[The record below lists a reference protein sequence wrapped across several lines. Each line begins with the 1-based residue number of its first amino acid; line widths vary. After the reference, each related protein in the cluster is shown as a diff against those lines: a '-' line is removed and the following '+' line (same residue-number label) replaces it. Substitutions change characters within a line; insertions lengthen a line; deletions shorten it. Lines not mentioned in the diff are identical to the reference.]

1 MSQNLA
7 IKNHPHI
14 IIICLTFSE
23 EKQMTQIRD
32 SIELDFCDVLFRP
45 KRTTINSRKEADVI
59 REFKFK
65 YYPKTIFSCGIIAA
79 NMATTGTFDINNI
92 LQKYQAITCL
102 HKHYD
107 FNKKENFQYITQ
119 NYKKEESHNNSYTFI
134 STGLRDD
141 KERLLSLLSDKN
153 FKIDKLCI
161 DIANGYIPK
170 LADFVKEVRNKFP
183 HLLIMVGNVVTGDMT
198 QDLILSGADIVKVG
212 IGPGSVC
219 TTRKLTGVGRPQL
232 SAILEC
238 ADAAHGVGGLVCS
251 DGGCTCAG
259 DVAKAFGAG
268 ADFVM
273 LGGMFAGTDE
283 ASGDVIEKIIQ
294 TNELMLTAQNSKDYN
309 LLTKK
314 EKYKQFYGMSSKL
327 AQEKHFGGM
336 ACYRAS
342 EGKVVEVVYR
352 GSAENVIQEILG
364 GLRSTMSYIG
374 ANRLKDVPKC
384 TTFYRV
390 NRQLNEVFGK
400 S

>member
-1 MSQNLA
+1 
-7 IKNHPHI
+7 
-14 IIICLTFSE
+14 
-23 EKQMTQIRD
+23 MTQIKD
-32 SIELDFCDVLFRP
+32 TTELDFCDVLFKP
-45 KRTTINSRKEADVI
+45 KRTTLNSRSEANVI
-59 REFKFK
+59 REYKFK
-65 YYPKTIFSCGIIAA
+65 YYPHTINSCGIMAA
-79 NMATTGTFDINNI
+79 NMATTGTFAINDV
-92 LQKYQAITCL
+92 LQKFQAITCL

-107 FNKKENFQYITQ
+107 FSNPENRQYIIQ
-119 NYKKEESHNNSYTFI
+119 NSLKEESQNNSFTFV
-134 STGLRDD
+134 STGLKDD
-141 KERLLSLLSDKN
+141 KERLFALLSDKEL
-153 FKIDKLCI
+153 KIDKLCI

-170 LADFVKEVRNKFP
+170 LLDLVKEVRAKFP

-238 ADAAHGVGGLVCS
+238 ADAAHGVGGLVCA

-259 DVAKAFGAG
+259 DIAKAYGAG

-273 LGGMFAGTDE
+273 IGGMLAGTDE
-283 ASGDVIEKIIQ
+283 AAGELIEKIIE
-294 TNELMLTAQNSKDYN
+294 TNQLVPNEDNPDELCFLR
-309 LLTKK
+309 KK
-314 EKYKQFYGMSSKL
+314 EKYKQFYGMSSQL

-342 EGKVVEVVYR
+342 EGKVVEVAYK
-352 GSAENVIQEILG
+352 GGAELVIQEILG
-364 GLRSTMSYIG
+364 GVRSTMSYIG
-374 ANRLKDVPKC
+374 ARRLKDIPKC

>member
-1 MSQNLA
+1 
-7 IKNHPHI
+7 
-14 IIICLTFSE
+14 
-23 EKQMTQIRD
+23 MTRIRD
-32 SIELDFCDVLFRP
+32 SIELDFCDVLFQP
-45 KRTTINSRKEADVI
+45 KRTTLNSRQEANII
-59 REFKFK
+59 REYKFK
-65 YYPKTIFSCGIIAA
+65 YYPKRLFSCGIMAA
-79 NMATTGTFDINNI
+79 NMATTGTFEINNV

-107 FNKKENFQYITQ
+107 FNKPENYQYISE
-119 NYKKEESHNNSYTFI
+119 NYEKEESSHNAYTFI
-134 STGLRDD
+134 STGLKDD
-141 KERLLSLLSDKN
+141 KERIFALLSDKN

-170 LADFVKEVRNKFP
+170 LTDFVKEVREKFP
-183 HLLIMVGNVVTGDMT
+183 EILIMVGNIVTGDMT

-238 ADAAHGVGGLVCS
+238 ADAAHGVDGFICG

-259 DVAKAFGAG
+259 DVAKAYGAG

-283 ASGDVIEKIIQ
+283 ASGDLIEKTVE
-294 TNELMLTAQNSKDYN
+294 TNELIEENSESH
-309 LLTKK
+309 LLQKK
-314 EKYKQFYGMSSKL
+314 EKYKQFYGMSSQL

-342 EGKVVEVVYR
+342 EGKVVEVAYK

-364 GLRSTMSYIG
+364 GIRSTMAYIG
-374 ANRLKDVPKC
+374 ARRLKDIPKC

-390 NRQLNEVFGK
+390 NRQLNEIFGK

>member
-1 MSQNLA
+1 
-7 IKNHPHI
+7 
-14 IIICLTFSE
+14 
-23 EKQMTQIRD
+23 MTQIKD
-32 SIELDFCDVLFRP
+32 STELDFCDVLFMP
-45 KRTTINSRKEADVI
+45 KRTTLNSRSEADVI
-59 REFKFK
+59 KEYKFK
-65 YYPKTIFSCGIIAA
+65 YYPHTLKTCGIMAA
-79 NMATTGTFDINNI
+79 NMATTGTFEINNV

-107 FNKKENFQYITQ
+107 FQKEENIQYIAKNFKKKESD
-119 NYKKEESHNNSYTFI
+119 KNSYTFI
-134 STGLRDD
+134 STGLKDD
-141 KERLLSLLSDKN
+141 KKKLFKVLGNKD

-170 LADFVKEVRNKFP
+170 LLEFVKEVRAKFP
-183 HLLIMVGNVVTGDMT
+183 YLLIMVGNVVTGDMT

-238 ADAAHGVGGLVCS
+238 ADAAHGVGGLVCA

-283 ASGDVIEKIIQ
+283 AAGDLIEKVVQ
-294 TNELMLTAQNSKDYN
+294 TNQIVGVDDK
-309 LLTKK
+309 TKEVTFLQK
-314 EKYKQFYGMSSKL
+314 REKYKQFYGMSSQL

-342 EGKVVEVVYR
+342 EGKVVEVAYK
-352 GSAENVIQEILG
+352 GSVENVIMEILG
-364 GLRSTMSYIG
+364 GVRSTMSYIG
-374 ANRLKDVPKC
+374 ARRLKDIPKC

>member
-1 MSQNLA
+1 M
-7 IKNHPHI
+7 
-14 IIICLTFSE
+14 
-23 EKQMTQIRD
+23 
-32 SIELDFCDVLFRP
+32 
-45 KRTTINSRKEADVI
+45 
-59 REFKFK
+59 
-65 YYPKTIFSCGIIAA
+65 AA
-79 NMATTGTFDINNI
+79 NMATTGTLAMNDV

-107 FNKKENFQYITQ
+107 FSDAENYRYIAR
-119 NYKKEESHNNSYTFI
+119 NYDKQESAHNSYTFI

-141 KERLLSLLSDKN
+141 KEHLFKLLSDKN

-183 HLLIMVGNVVTGDMT
+183 ELLIMVGNIVTGDMT

-238 ADAAHGVGGLVCS
+238 ADAAHGVNGSICA

-273 LGGMFAGTDE
+273 LGGMLAGTDE
-283 ASGDVIEKIIQ
+283 SAGEMIERITQ
-294 TNELMLTAQNSKDYN
+294 TDERIEEDGEIVPVL
-309 LLTKK
+309 KK
-314 EKYKQFYGMSSKL
+314 EIFKQFYGMSSKL

-342 EGKVVEVVYR
+342 EGKVVEIPYK
-352 GSAENVIQEILG
+352 GSVENVIQEILG
-364 GLRSTMSYIG
+364 GIRSTMTYIG
-374 ANRLKDVPKC
+374 ARDLKNIPKC

-390 NRQLNEVFGK
+390 NRQLNEIFGK

>member
-1 MSQNLA
+1 
-7 IKNHPHI
+7 
-14 IIICLTFSE
+14 
-23 EKQMTQIRD
+23 MTQIKD
-32 SIELDFCDVLFRP
+32 TTELDFCDVLFMP
-45 KRTTINSRKEADVI
+45 KRTTLNSRSEADVI
-59 REFKFK
+59 REYKFK
-65 YYPKTIFSCGIIAA
+65 YYPHILKSCGVIAA
-79 NMATTGTFDINNI
+79 NMATTGTFAINNV
-92 LQKYQAITCL
+92 LQKHQAITCL

-107 FNKKENFQYITQ
+107 FANSENYQYINKNYNQYQ
-119 NYKKEESHNNSYTFI
+119 NAYTFI
-134 STGLRDD
+134 STGLKDD
-141 KERLLSLLSDKN
+141 KEKLFSLLSDAN

-170 LADFVKEVRNKFP
+170 LLEFVKEVRAKFP
-183 HLLIMVGNVVTGDMT
+183 HLLLMVGNVVTGDMT

-238 ADAAHGVGGLVCS
+238 ADAAHGVGGLVCA

-273 LGGMFAGTDE
+273 LGGMLAGTDE
-283 ASGDVIEKIIQ
+283 AAGELTEKTLQ
-294 TNELMLTAQNSKDYN
+294 TNELNPEDFSPTL
-309 LLTKK
+309 KK
-314 EKYKQFYGMSSKL
+314 EKFKQFYGMSSQL

-342 EGKVVEVVYR
+342 EGKVVEIPYK
-352 GSAENVIQEILG
+352 GSVENVILEILG
-364 GLRSTMSYIG
+364 GVRSTMSYIG
-374 ANRLKDVPKC
+374 ARRLKDIPKC

>member
-1 MSQNLA
+1 
-7 IKNHPHI
+7 
-14 IIICLTFSE
+14 
-23 EKQMTQIRD
+23 MTRIRD

-45 KRTTINSRKEADVI
+45 KRTTLNSRREANVI
-59 REFKFK
+59 RKYKFK
-65 YYPKTIFSCGIIAA
+65 YYPQTLMSCGIMAA
-79 NMATTGTFDINNI
+79 NMATTGTFAVNDV

-107 FNKKENFQYITQ
+107 FQNPENYRYIAQ
-119 NYKKEESHNNSYTFI
+119 NYNKSESAHNAYTFI

-141 KERLLSLLSDKN
+141 KEQLFALLKDEN

-170 LADFVKEVRNKFP
+170 LTDFVKEVRDKFP
-183 HLLIMVGNVVTGDMT
+183 ELLIMVGNIVTGDMT
-198 QDLILSGADIVKVG
+198 QDLLLSGADIVKVG

-238 ADAAHGVGGLVCS
+238 SDAAHGVDGFICA

-259 DVAKAFGAG
+259 DVAKAYGAG

-283 ASGDVIEKIIQ
+283 AAGEVIERTVE
-294 TNELMLTAQNSKDYN
+294 TNEVTGVEGELRKVLKT
-309 LLTKK
+309 
-314 EKYKQFYGMSSKL
+314 EKFKQFYGMSSQL
-327 AQEKHFGGM
+327 AQERHFGGM

-342 EGKVVEVVYR
+342 EGKVVEVPYK
-352 GSAENVIQEILG
+352 GSIENVVQEILG
-364 GLRSTMSYIG
+364 GVRSAMTYIG
-374 ANRLKDVPKC
+374 ARELKDISKC

>member
-1 MSQNLA
+1 
-7 IKNHPHI
+7 
-14 IIICLTFSE
+14 
-23 EKQMTQIRD
+23 MTQIKD
-32 SIELDFCDVLFRP
+32 TTELDFCDVLFKP
-45 KRTTINSRKEADVI
+45 KRTTLNSRSEADVI
-59 REFKFK
+59 REYKFK
-65 YYPKTIFSCGIIAA
+65 YFPHTLKSCGIMAA
-79 NMATTGTFDINNI
+79 NMATTGTFAINNV

-107 FNKKENFQYITQ
+107 FSDTENRQYILQ
-119 NYKKEESHNNSYTFI
+119 NHQKEESGNNSYTFV
-134 STGLRDD
+134 STGLKDD
-141 KERLLSLLSDKN
+141 KERLFALLSDKEL
-153 FKIDKLCI
+153 KIDKLCI

-170 LADFVKEVRNKFP
+170 LLAFVKEVRAKFP

-238 ADAAHGVGGLVCS
+238 ADAAHGVGGLVCA

-259 DVAKAFGAG
+259 DIAKAFGAG

-273 LGGMFAGTDE
+273 IGGMLAGTDE
-283 ASGDVIEKIIQ
+283 AAGELIEKVIQ
-294 TNELMLTAQNSKDYN
+294 TNQLVANNKNPNELCFLQKR
-309 LLTKK
+309 
-314 EKYKQFYGMSSKL
+314 EKYKQFYGMSSQL

-342 EGKVVEVVYR
+342 EGKVVEVPYK
-352 GSAENVIQEILG
+352 GGAEGVIQEILG
-364 GLRSTMSYIG
+364 GIRSTMSYIG
-374 ANRLKDVPKC
+374 ARRLKDIPKC

>member
-1 MSQNLA
+1 
-7 IKNHPHI
+7 
-14 IIICLTFSE
+14 
-23 EKQMTQIRD
+23 MTRVRD

-45 KRTTINSRKEADVI
+45 KRTTINSRKEANVI
-59 REFKFK
+59 REYKFK
-65 YYPKTIFSCGIIAA
+65 YYPQHLSSCGIMAA
-79 NMATTGTFDINNI
+79 NMATTGTFAVNDV
-92 LQKYQAITCL
+92 LQKHQAITCL

-107 FNKKENFQYITQ
+107 FNENENYQYISG
-119 NYKKEESHNNSYTFI
+119 NYDKAESLHNAYTFI

-141 KERLLSLLSDKN
+141 KEKLFSLLADKN

-170 LADFVKEVRNKFP
+170 LTDFVKEVRDKFP
-183 HLLIMVGNVVTGDMT
+183 ELLIMVGNIVTGDMT

-232 SAILEC
+232 SAVMEC
-238 ADAAHGVGGLVCS
+238 SDAAHGVDGLICA

-283 ASGDVIEKIIQ
+283 ASGELIEKTVE
-294 TNELMLTAQNSKDYN
+294 TNEIIEENGTIRH
-309 LLTKK
+309 LLKK
-314 EKYKQFYGMSSKL
+314 EKYKLFYGMSSQL
-327 AQEKHFGGM
+327 AQERHFGGM

-342 EGKVVEVVYR
+342 EGKVVEVAYK
-352 GSAENVIQEILG
+352 GSIDNVMQEILG
-364 GLRSTMSYIG
+364 GIRSTMSYIG
-374 ANRLKDVPKC
+374 ARRLKDIPKC

-390 NRQLNEVFGK
+390 NRQLNEIFGK

>member
-1 MSQNLA
+1 
-7 IKNHPHI
+7 
-14 IIICLTFSE
+14 
-23 EKQMTQIRD
+23 MTQIKD
-32 SIELDFCDVLFRP
+32 TTELDFCDVLFMP
-45 KRTTINSRKEADVI
+45 KRTTLNSRNEADVI
-59 REFKFK
+59 REYKFK
-65 YYPKTIFSCGIIAA
+65 YYPHTLKSCGIMAA
-79 NMATTGTFDINNI
+79 NMATTGTFEINNV

-102 HKHYD
+102 HKHY
-107 FNKKENFQYITQ
+107 NFQDTKNYSYI
-119 NYKKEESHNNSYTFI
+119 NDNFENPNSNGNAYTFI
-134 STGLRDD
+134 STGLKDD
-141 KERLLSLLSDKN
+141 KEKLFKTLSDKN
-153 FKIDKLCI
+153 FKVDKLCI

-170 LADFVKEVRNKFP
+170 LLELVKEVRAKFP

-238 ADAAHGVGGLVCS
+238 ADAAHGVGGLVCA

-273 LGGMFAGTDE
+273 LGGMLAGTDE
-283 ASGDVIEKIIQ
+283 ASGDLIEKNVQ
-294 TNELMLTAQNSKDYN
+294 TNQLIEENGKLV
-309 LLTKK
+309 LLQKK
-314 EKYKQFYGMSSKL
+314 EKYKQFYGMSSQL

-342 EGKVVEVVYR
+342 EGKVVEIAYK
-352 GSAENVIQEILG
+352 GSVEGVIMEILG
-364 GLRSTMSYIG
+364 GIRSTMSYIG
-374 ANRLKDVPKC
+374 ARRLKDIPKC

-390 NRQLNEVFGK
+390 NRQLNEIFGK

>member
-1 MSQNLA
+1 
-7 IKNHPHI
+7 
-14 IIICLTFSE
+14 
-23 EKQMTQIRD
+23 MTQIID
-32 SIELDFCDVLFRP
+32 SIELDFCDVLFKP
-45 KRTTINSRKEADVI
+45 KRTTLNSRREADVI
-59 REFKFK
+59 REYKFK
-65 YYPKTIFSCGIIAA
+65 YYPQMINSCGIIAS
-79 NMATTGTFDINNI
+79 NMATTGTFEINNI
-92 LQKYQAITCL
+92 LQKYQAFTCL

-107 FNKKENFQYITQ
+107 FNNKDNYQYLAK
-119 NYKKEESHNNSYTFI
+119 NYKNKESHKNSYTFI
-134 STGLRDD
+134 STGLKDD
-141 KERLLSLLSDKN
+141 KKHVFDLLSDKN

-170 LADFVKEVRNKFP
+170 LTDFVKEVRSKFP
-183 HLLIMVGNVVTGDMT
+183 NLLIMVGNVVTGDMT

-238 ADAAHGVGGLVCS
+238 ADAAHGVGGLVCA

-273 LGGMFAGTDE
+273 IGGMFAGTDE
-283 ASGDVIEKIIQ
+283 AAGELIEKIIQ
-294 TNELMLTAQNSKDYN
+294 TNELIEEKADTGSLKH
-309 LLTKK
+309 KK
-314 EKYKQFYGMSSKL
+314 EKYKQFYGMSSQL

-342 EGKVVEVVYR
+342 EGKVVDVAYK
-352 GSAENVIQEILG
+352 GSVESVIQEILG
-364 GLRSTMSYIG
+364 GIRSTMSYIG
-374 ANRLKDVPKC
+374 ARRLKDIPKC

>member
-1 MSQNLA
+1 
-7 IKNHPHI
+7 
-14 IIICLTFSE
+14 
-23 EKQMTQIRD
+23 MTQIKD
-32 SIELDFCDVLFRP
+32 TTELDFCDVLFKP
-45 KRTTINSRKEADVI
+45 KRTTLNSRSEADVI
-59 REFKFK
+59 REYKFK
-65 YYPKTIFSCGIIAA
+65 YFPHTLKSCGIMAA
-79 NMATTGTFDINNI
+79 NMATTGTFAINNV

-107 FNKKENFQYITQ
+107 FSDIENRQYILQ
-119 NYKKEESHNNSYTFI
+119 NHQKEESGNNSYTFV
-134 STGLRDD
+134 STGLKDD
-141 KERLLSLLSDKN
+141 KERLFALLSDKEL
-153 FKIDKLCI
+153 KIDKLCI

-170 LADFVKEVRNKFP
+170 LLAFVKEVRAKFP

-238 ADAAHGVGGLVCS
+238 ADAAHGVGGLVCA

-259 DVAKAFGAG
+259 DIAKAFGAG

-273 LGGMFAGTDE
+273 IGGMLAGTDE
-283 ASGDVIEKIIQ
+283 AAGELIEKVIQ
-294 TNELMLTAQNSKDYN
+294 TNQLIPSEKNPQELCFLQKR
-309 LLTKK
+309 
-314 EKYKQFYGMSSKL
+314 EKYKQFYGMSSQL

-342 EGKVVEVVYR
+342 EGKVVEVPYK
-352 GSAENVIQEILG
+352 GGAEGVIQEILG
-364 GLRSTMSYIG
+364 GIRSTMSYIG
-374 ANRLKDVPKC
+374 ARRLKDIPKC

>member
-1 MSQNLA
+1 
-7 IKNHPHI
+7 
-14 IIICLTFSE
+14 
-23 EKQMTQIRD
+23 MTQIRD
-32 SIELDFCDVLFRP
+32 SIELDFCDVLFQP
-45 KRTTINSRKEADVI
+45 KRTTLNSRREANVI
-59 REFKFK
+59 REYKFK
-65 YYPKTIFSCGIIAA
+65 YYPKNITSCGIMAA
-79 NMATTGTFDINNI
+79 NMATTGTFEINNV

-107 FNKKENFQYITQ
+107 FEKSENFQYIMQ
-119 NYKKEESHNNSYTFI
+119 NYDRPESQNNAYTFV
-134 STGLRDD
+134 STGLKDD
-141 KERLLSLLSDKN
+141 KEQVFKFLENPD

-161 DIANGYIPK
+161 DVANGYIPK
-170 LADFVKEVRNKFP
+170 LAEFVKEVRDKFP

-198 QDLILSGADIVKVG
+198 QDLILSGADIIKVG

-238 ADAAHGVGGLVCS
+238 ADAAHGVRGLVCA

-259 DVAKAFGAG
+259 DVSKAFGAG

-283 ASGDVIEKIIQ
+283 AAGDLIEKTIQ
-294 TNELMLTAQNSKDYN
+294 TNELTATSYN
-309 LLTKK
+309 PEISELLTKK
-314 EKYKQFYGMSSKL
+314 EKYKQFYGMSSQL

-342 EGKVVEVVYR
+342 EGKVVDVLYK
-352 GSAENVIQEILG
+352 GSVENVIQEILG
-364 GLRSTMSYIG
+364 GVRSTMSYIG
-374 ANRLKDVPKC
+374 ASRLKDIPRC

>member
-1 MSQNLA
+1 
-7 IKNHPHI
+7 
-14 IIICLTFSE
+14 
-23 EKQMTQIRD
+23 MTQIKD
-32 SIELDFCDVLFRP
+32 STELDFCDVLFMP
-45 KRTTINSRKEADVI
+45 KRTTLNSRSEADVI
-59 REFKFK
+59 REYKFK
-65 YYPKTIFSCGIIAA
+65 YYPHTLKTCGIMAA
-79 NMATTGTFDINNI
+79 NMATTGTFEINNV

-107 FNKKENFQYITQ
+107 FQNKDNFQYIEK
-119 NYKKEESHNNSYTFI
+119 NYKKKESNKNSYTFI
-134 STGLRDD
+134 STGLKDD
-141 KERLLSLLSDKN
+141 KKKLFEVLSNKD

-170 LADFVKEVRNKFP
+170 LLEFVKEVRAKFP

-238 ADAAHGVGGLVCS
+238 ADAAHGVGGLVCA

-283 ASGDVIEKIIQ
+283 AAGELIEKTVQ
-294 TNELMLTAQNSKDYN
+294 TNQLVSCDDKSKEMC
-309 LLTKK
+309 LLQKR
-314 EKYKQFYGMSSKL
+314 EKYKQFYGMSSQL

-342 EGKVVEVVYR
+342 EGKVVEVAYK
-352 GSAENVIQEILG
+352 GSVENVIMEILG
-364 GLRSTMSYIG
+364 GVRSTMSYIG
-374 ANRLKDVPKC
+374 ARRLKDIPKC

>member
-1 MSQNLA
+1 
-7 IKNHPHI
+7 
-14 IIICLTFSE
+14 
-23 EKQMTQIRD
+23 MTQIKD
-32 SIELDFCDVLFRP
+32 SIELDFCDVLFQP
-45 KRTTINSRKEADVI
+45 KRTTLNSRKEANVI
-59 REFKFK
+59 REYKFK
-65 YYPKTIFSCGIIAA
+65 YYPHHLMSCGIMAA
-79 NMATTGTFDINNI
+79 NMATTGTFAVNDV

-107 FNKKENFQYITQ
+107 FNDGENYQYIAQ
-119 NYKKEESHNNSYTFI
+119 NYEKEESAHNAYTFI
-134 STGLRDD
+134 STGLKDD
-141 KERLLSLLSDKN
+141 KERLFALLADKS

-170 LADFVKEVRNKFP
+170 LTDFVKEVRDKFP
-183 HLLIMVGNVVTGDMT
+183 DILIMVGNIVTGDMT

-238 ADAAHGVGGLVCS
+238 SDAAHGVNGFICA

-259 DVAKAFGAG
+259 DVAKAYGAG

-283 ASGDVIEKIIQ
+283 AAGELIEKTIQ
-294 TNELMLTAQNSKDYN
+294 TNVVSEESGASC
-309 LLTKK
+309 LLQKK
-314 EKYKQFYGMSSKL
+314 EKYKLFYGMSSQL
-327 AQEKHFGGM
+327 AQERHFGGM

-342 EGKVVEVVYR
+342 EGKVVEVAYK
-352 GSAENVIQEILG
+352 GSIEDVIQEILG
-364 GLRSTMSYIG
+364 GIRSTMAYIG
-374 ANRLKDVPKC
+374 ARRLKDIPKC

>member
-1 MSQNLA
+1 
-7 IKNHPHI
+7 
-14 IIICLTFSE
+14 
-23 EKQMTQIRD
+23 MTQIKD
-32 SIELDFCDVLFRP
+32 TTELDFCDVLFMP
-45 KRTTINSRKEADVI
+45 KRTTLNSRSEADVV
-59 REFKFK
+59 REYKFK
-65 YYPKTIFSCGIIAA
+65 YYPHVLKSCGIMAA
-79 NMATTGTFDINNI
+79 NMATTGTFEVNSV

-107 FNKKENFQYITQ
+107 FTNSANYDYIKQ
-119 NYKKEESHNNSYTFI
+119 NYQREESHGNSYTFV
-134 STGLRDD
+134 STGLKDD
-141 KERLLSLLSDKN
+141 KEKLYAILSDEN
-153 FKIDKLCI
+153 FKVDKLCI

-170 LADFVKEVRNKFP
+170 LLEFVKEVRAKFP
-183 HLLIMVGNVVTGDMT
+183 NLLIMVGNVVTGDMT

-238 ADAAHGVGGLVCS
+238 ADAAHGVGGLVCA

-273 LGGMFAGTDE
+273 LGGMLAGTDE
-283 ASGDVIEKIIQ
+283 AAGELIEKDVQ
-294 TNELMLTAQNSKDYN
+294 TN
-309 LLTKK
+309 LLVADDKNPNEQYLLVKK
-314 EKYKQFYGMSSKL
+314 EKYKQFYGMSSQL

-342 EGKVVEVVYR
+342 EGKVVEVAYK
-352 GSAENVIQEILG
+352 GSVAGVIQEILG
-364 GLRSTMSYIG
+364 GVRSTMSYIG
-374 ANRLKDVPKC
+374 ARRLKDIPKC

>member
-1 MSQNLA
+1 MTR
-7 IKNHPHI
+7 IK
-14 IIICLTFSE
+14 
-23 EKQMTQIRD
+23 D
-32 SIELDFCDVLFRP
+32 SIELDFCDVLFKP
-45 KRTTINSRKEADVI
+45 KRTTLNSRREANVI
-59 REFKFK
+59 RNYKFK
-65 YYPKTIFSCGIIAA
+65 YYPQTMMSCGIMAS
-79 NMATTGTFDINNI
+79 NMATTGTFAINDV

-107 FNKKENFQYITQ
+107 FKNDENYQYISR
-119 NYKKEESHNNSYTFI
+119 NYDKEESAHNAYTFI
-134 STGLRDD
+134 TTGLRDN
-141 KERLLSLLSDKN
+141 KEQLFALLADKN

-170 LADFVKEVRNKFP
+170 LTDFVKEVREKFP
-183 HLLIMVGNVVTGDMT
+183 NILIMVGNIVTGDMT
-198 QDLILSGADIVKVG
+198 QDLLLSGADIVKVG

-238 ADAAHGVGGLVCS
+238 SDAAHGVNGHICA

-283 ASGDVIEKIIQ
+283 AAGEMIEKNIQ
-294 TNELMLTAQNSKDYN
+294 TNELIEENGELHFVR
-309 LLTKK
+309 KK
-314 EKYKQFYGMSSKL
+314 EIFKQFYGMSSQL

-342 EGKVVEVVYR
+342 EGKVVEIPYK
-352 GSAENVIQEILG
+352 GSIDNVIQEILG
-364 GLRSTMSYIG
+364 GLRSTMTYIG
-374 ANRLKDVPKC
+374 ARQLKDIPKC

-390 NRQLNEVFGK
+390 NRQLNEIFGK

>member
-1 MSQNLA
+1 
-7 IKNHPHI
+7 
-14 IIICLTFSE
+14 
-23 EKQMTQIRD
+23 MTRIRD
-32 SIELDFCDVLFRP
+32 SIELDFCDVLFKP
-45 KRTTINSRKEADVI
+45 KRTTLNSRKEANVI
-59 REFKFK
+59 RKYKFK
-65 YYPKTIFSCGIIAA
+65 YYPKTIDSCGIMAA
-79 NMATTGTFDINNI
+79 NMATTGTFEINNI

-107 FNKKENFQYITQ
+107 FHNPNNVRYIEENYAKPESAGNAYI
-119 NYKKEESHNNSYTFI
+119 FI
-134 STGLRDD
+134 STGLKED
-141 KERLLSLLSDKN
+141 KDTLFDLLKDPN

-170 LADFVKEVRNKFP
+170 LTDFVKEVRDRFP
-183 HLLIMVGNVVTGDMT
+183 EILIMVGNIVTGDMT
-198 QDLILSGADIVKVG
+198 QDLLLSGADIVKVG

-238 ADAAHGVGGLVCS
+238 SDAAHGVDGFICA

-259 DVAKAFGAG
+259 DVSKAYGAG

-273 LGGMFAGTDE
+273 IGGMFAGTDE
-283 ASGDVIEKIIQ
+283 AAGDLIEKVIE
-294 TNELMLTAQNSKDYN
+294 TNELIEETGERH
-309 LLTKK
+309 LLQKK
-314 EKYKQFYGMSSKL
+314 EKYKQFYGMSSQL

-342 EGKVVEVVYR
+342 EGKVVEVPYK
-352 GSAENVIQEILG
+352 GSIENVIQEILG
-364 GLRSTMSYIG
+364 GLRSTMTYIG
-374 ANRLKDVPKC
+374 ARRLKDIPKC

>member
-1 MSQNLA
+1 
-7 IKNHPHI
+7 
-14 IIICLTFSE
+14 
-23 EKQMTQIRD
+23 MTQMRD

-45 KRTTINSRKEADVI
+45 KRTTLNSRQEANVV
-59 REFKFK
+59 REYKFK
-65 YYPKTIFSCGIIAA
+65 YYPKTISSCGIIAA
-79 NMATTGTFDINNI
+79 NMATTGTFEINDV
-92 LQKYQAITCL
+92 LQKYKAITCL

-107 FNKKENFQYITQ
+107 FNKPENFGYITQ
-119 NYKKEESHNNSYTFI
+119 NDAKPESAHNAYTFI

-141 KERLLSLLSDKN
+141 KEKLFALLADDH
-153 FKIDKLCI
+153 FKIDKLCV

-170 LADFVKEVRNKFP
+170 LTEFVKEVRSKFP
-183 HLLIMVGNVVTGDMT
+183 NLLIMVGNVVTGDMT

-238 ADAAHGVGGLVCS
+238 ADAAHGVGGLVCA

-283 ASGDVIEKIIQ
+283 ASGELIEKIIQ
-294 TNELMLTAQNSKDYN
+294 TDELVPSADNPEVSE
-309 LLTKK
+309 LLTVKK
-314 EKYKQFYGMSSKL
+314 KYKLFYGMSSQL
-327 AQEKHFGGM
+327 AQERHFGGM

-342 EGKVVEVVYR
+342 EGKVVEVAYK
-352 GSAENVIQEILG
+352 GSVENVIQEVLG

-374 ANRLKDVPKC
+374 ATRLKDIPKC

-390 NRQLNEVFGK
+390 NRQLNEIFGK

>member
-1 MSQNLA
+1 
-7 IKNHPHI
+7 
-14 IIICLTFSE
+14 
-23 EKQMTQIRD
+23 MTQIRD
-32 SIELDFCDVLFRP
+32 SIELDFCDVLFKP
-45 KRTTINSRKEADVI
+45 KRTTLNSRKEADVI
-59 REFKFK
+59 REYKFK
-65 YYPKTIFSCGIIAA
+65 YYPQMMKSCGIVAA
-79 NMATTGTFDINNI
+79 NMATTGTFEINNV
-92 LQKYQAITCL
+92 LQKFQAITCL

-107 FNKKENFQYITQ
+107 FSNKENYQYIAK
-119 NYKKEESHNNSYTFI
+119 NYKKEESAHNSYTFI
-134 STGLRDD
+134 STGLKDD
-141 KERLLSLLSDKN
+141 KEKLFALLADKS

-170 LADFVKEVRNKFP
+170 LTDFVKEVREKFP

-238 ADAAHGVGGLVCS
+238 SDAAHGVGGLVCA

-273 LGGMFAGTDE
+273 IGGMFAGTDE
-283 ASGDVIEKIIQ
+283 SAGEVVEKIIQ
-294 TNELMLTAQNSKDYN
+294 TNEWIENPSHTGEMVFLQ
-309 LLTKK
+309 KK
-314 EKYKQFYGMSSKL
+314 EKYKQFYGMSSQL

-342 EGKVVEVVYR
+342 EGKVVNVIYK

-364 GLRSTMSYIG
+364 GIRSTMSYIG
-374 ANRLKDVPKC
+374 ARRLKDIPKC

-390 NRQLNEVFGK
+390 NRQLNEIFGK

>member
-1 MSQNLA
+1 
-7 IKNHPHI
+7 
-14 IIICLTFSE
+14 
-23 EKQMTQIRD
+23 MTQIRD
-32 SIELDFCDVLFRP
+32 SIELDFCDVLFQP
-45 KRTTINSRKEADVI
+45 KRTTINSRQEADVI
-59 REFKFK
+59 REYKFK
-65 YYPKTIFSCGIIAA
+65 YYPRTIHSCGIVAA
-79 NMATTGTFDINNI
+79 NMATTGTFEINNV
-92 LQKYQAITCL
+92 LQKYKAITCL

-107 FNKKENFQYITQ
+107 FTKKENFEYVTE
-119 NYKKEESHNNSYTFI
+119 NYKKEESQNNAYTFI
-134 STGLRDD
+134 STGLRDS
-141 KERLLSLLSDKN
+141 KERLFDLLSDEN

-170 LADFVKEVRNKFP
+170 LTEFVKEVRNKFP
-183 HLLIMVGNVVTGDMT
+183 NLLIMVGNVVTGDMT
-198 QDLILSGADIVKVG
+198 QDLILSGADVVKVG

-238 ADAAHGVGGLVCS
+238 ADAAHGVRGLVCA

-283 ASGDVIEKIIQ
+283 ASGELIEKIIQ
-294 TNELMLTAQNSKDYN
+294 TDELSDNNSD
-309 LLTKK
+309 LLTKIAR
-314 EKYKQFYGMSSKL
+314 YKQFYGMSSQL

-342 EGKVVEVVYR
+342 EGKVVNVPYS
-352 GSAENVIQEILG
+352 GSVENVIQEILG
-364 GLRSTMSYIG
+364 GIRSTMSYIG
-374 ANRLKDVPKC
+374 ATRLKDIPKC